1 MHAIEFQTTVHDGI
15 LHITAE
21 HQRQLDGRAVRVV
34 VVDTQAEDAGQTET
48 LFARL
53 RRVRIAGPA
62 DLSTEHEA
70 SIIIPAGPDRSAQ
83 RTLPQGR
90 DL

>member
-15 LHITAE
+15 LQIPLE
-21 HQRQLDGRAVRVV
+21 HQRLLDGRDVRVV
-34 VVDTQAEDAGQTET
+34 VVDSQTEDAGEAET

-62 DLSTEHEA
+62 DLSTDHD
-70 SIIIPAGPDRSAQ
+70 SHVIGN
-83 RTLPQGR
+83 R
-90 DL
+90 DA

>member
-15 LHITAE
+15 LHIPAE
-21 HQRQLDGRAVRVV
+21 HQRQLDGRDVRVV
-34 VVDTQAEDAGQTET
+34 VVDNQTGDAAPTET

-62 DLSTEHEA
+62 DLSTEHDA
-70 SIIIPAGPDRSAQ
+70 DVIGHQDA
-83 RTLPQGR
+83 
-90 DL
+90 

>member
-15 LHITAE
+15 LQIPLE
-21 HQRQLDGRAVRVV
+21 HQRQLNGRDVRVV
-34 VVDTQAEDAGQTET
+34 VVATQAKDAGETET

-62 DLSTEHEA
+62 DLSTDHDSHVIGNQDA
-70 SIIIPAGPDRSAQ
+70 
-83 RTLPQGR
+83 
-90 DL
+90 